1 MDTRIIPLESDASY
15 LVTNETF
22 EAAAYLVNKIPL
34 FDCTWHENQAF
45 YVFKRDETMNET
57 EIHYLEG
64 RLSGNLLEYARQYQL
79 LIKRIRR
86 KPNY

>member
-1 MDTRIIPLESDASY
+1 MNHTYTPLVSDSQY

-22 EAAAYLVNKIPL
+22 EAAAYTVNKIPL
-34 FDCTWHENQAF
+34 YKSTWHEDQAYF
-45 YVFKRDETMNET
+45 VFQRNDVLNEA

-64 RLSGNLLEYARQYQL
+64 RLRGNLHEHARQYQL

-86 KPNY
+86 FNQ